1 MFSKIKELNNKIIN
15 FIENNKLNI
24 VIKKSKK
31 DKVNEIE
38 ITKSEYLEG
47 DNL

>member
-15 FIENNKLNI
+15 CIENIKLNI
-24 VIKKSKK
+24 IIKKLTK

-38 ITKSEYLEG
+38 ITKSEYVEG

>member
-1 MFSKIKELNNKIIN
+1 MFSKIKELHNKIIN
-15 FIENNKLNI
+15 CIENIKLNI
-24 VIKKSKK
+24 KLKKLTK

-38 ITKSEYLEG
+38 ITKSEYIEG